1 LAKDL
6 NKIWKERTIREKILV
21 TVTVSNN
28 KLLRNIES
36 FLCDQKWQNIICP
49 KQMLFKAIYVPLLLL
64 SSTV

>member
-1 LAKDL
+1 
-6 NKIWKERTIREKILV
+6 V